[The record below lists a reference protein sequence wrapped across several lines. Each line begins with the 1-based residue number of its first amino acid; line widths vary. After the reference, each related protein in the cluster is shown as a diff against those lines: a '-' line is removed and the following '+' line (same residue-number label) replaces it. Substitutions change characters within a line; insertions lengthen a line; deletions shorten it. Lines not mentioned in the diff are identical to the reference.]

1 MRLLDRYVLR
11 ELVVPLS
18 YCLGGFLLFWIAFDL
33 FAELSSFQDKK
44 LLPAD
49 IFWYYVMIVPDF
61 LVLVLPIALLL
72 ALLYTLTNFS
82 RHNEL
87 TAMRAAGIGVWRIS
101 IPYFVVGLL
110 LSLTSFAL
118 GELWVPQSADAADEI
133 LRARLPPKEGGLR
146 RHQVRDLGF
155 TNAREGRIWKIRVYN
170 IQTAEMLHPEVFW
183 AQPDGSRLY
192 IKADNA
198 FHTNET
204 WTFSNVSVYREL
216 SGTNSDLVP
225 DLQTNLLAFPEFSET
240 PEQIRS
246 EIKVS
251 NIMSLRATRR
261 ADLPIGEILNYLRLH
276 PKPARSDGHWLFT
289 KLHGRLASPWT
300 CLVVVF
306 MAVPF
311 GMAAGRRNVFVGV
324 AGSLTICF
332 AYFVVQQ
339 LGLAL
344 GTGGYVVPWFAAWAP
359 NLLFGTLGLILTA
372 RVR

>member
-11 ELVVPLS
+11 ELVVPLGF
-18 YCLGGFLLFWIAFDL
+18 CLSGFLLFWVAFDL

-44 LLPAD
+44 LLPGD

-87 TAMRAAGIGVWRIS
+87 TAMRAAGVGVWRIS
-101 IPYFVVGLL
+101 VPYFAVGFL
-110 LSLTSFAL
+110 LSLASFAL
-118 GELWVPQSADAADEI
+118 GELWAPQSADAADEI
-133 LRARLPPKEGGLR
+133 LRARLPPKEGGLNR
-146 RHQVRDLGF
+146 NQVRDLGF
-155 TNAREGRIWKIRVYN
+155 SNAPEGRIWKIRIYN
-170 IQTAEMLHPEVFW
+170 IQTAEMLYPQVFW

-192 IKADNA
+192 IKADSA
-198 FHTNET
+198 VHTNEI
-204 WTFSNVSVYREL
+204 WTFFNVSVYREL

-225 DLQTNLLAFPEFSET
+225 DLQTNVLAFPDFSET

-251 NIMSLRATRR
+251 NIRTLRAARR
-261 ADLPIGEILNYLRLH
+261 ADLPITEILNYLRLH
-276 PKPARSDGHWLFT
+276 PKPARSERHWLFT

-311 GMAAGRRNVFVGV
+311 GMAAGRRNAFVGV

-332 AYFVVQQ
+332 AYFVLQQ
-339 LGLAL
+339 LGMAL
-344 GTGGYVVPWFAAWAP
+344 GTGGYVVPWLAAWAP
-359 NLLFGTLGLILTA
+359 NLAFGALGIILTA